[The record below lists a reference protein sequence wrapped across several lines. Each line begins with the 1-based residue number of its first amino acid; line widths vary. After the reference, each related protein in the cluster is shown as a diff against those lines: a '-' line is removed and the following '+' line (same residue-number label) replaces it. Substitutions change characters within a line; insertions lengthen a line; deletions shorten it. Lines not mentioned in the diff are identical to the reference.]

1 MRKLVVPFVLTACA
15 LTACGRTDVAFAP
28 GAPIVERELE
38 LDDGDLVWV
47 EVHAGDDMALRASF
61 LAVEDGVSLDDLV
74 DAIALGEPAT
84 LVLDTTDEPVLI
96 VEVDDDQRAFIWR

>member
-1 MRKLVVPFVLTACA
+1 MRTLVAVTVLSL
-15 LTACGRTDVAFAP
+15 LTACGRTDVVFAP

-61 LAVEDGVSLDDLV
+61 LAVENGVTLDNLV
-74 DAIALGEPAT
+74 DAIALGEPAQ
-84 LVLDTTDEPVLI
+84 LVLDTTEEPVLI
-96 VEVDDDQRAFIWR
+96 VTVDDDPRAYIWR